1 MISMVSGR
9 CQRALSLLRKS
20 GLRLTLDGGEGDCID
35 AIDGWYDD
43 SEGARWE
50 AHEEPYHAVEF
61 TDFEPLTGFASATGL
76 TALKAAMA

>member
-1 MISMVSGR
+1 MFPKVSAGPLSPSEKWAPAGPLTEGR
-9 CQRALSLLRKS
+9 ETHRRHRRLVRRQR
-20 GLRLTLDGGEGDCID
+20 
-35 AIDGWYDD
+35 
-43 SEGARWE
+43 GARWE